1 MGTSPSSGQAS
12 RDDETS
18 RSEVGQTDDGTAV
31 EPPIDVV
38 VIDDHPLFSRG
49 LALLLPGLSGGR
61 VRVVGTTDDASAAA
75 ALVRRHHADVAIVDL
90 HMPPPGGTRAIAA
103 IRRADPV
110 VRVVALSGLAEAD
123 AALEALRAG
132 AAAFLPK
139 AADPE
144 LLVRPLLAVLDGW
157 SVVPEPLLRQLLAD
171 ARPTGERGVADRLT
185 ADERRLWRLVADGAS
200 TVEIATT
207 LHVSERTTKRLVAH
221 LLRRLD
227 VATRVEA
234 AALAGRAGLG
244 RDGGS
249 AGRSAG

>member
-1 MGTSPSSGQAS
+1 
-12 RDDETS
+12 
-18 RSEVGQTDDGTAV
+18 VGQTENGTAAG
-31 EPPIDVV
+31 PPVDVV

-49 LALLLPGLSGGR
+49 LTLLLPGLSGGQ
-61 VRVVGTTDDASAAA
+61 VRVVATTEDASAAA

-103 IRRADPV
+103 IRRAEPL
-110 VRVVALSGLAEAD
+110 VRVVALSGLGEAD

-139 AADPE
+139 TADPE

-157 SVVPEPLLRQLLAD
+157 SVVPEALLRRLLAD
-171 ARPTGERGVADRLT
+171 AKPAGDRGVAERLT
-185 ADERRLWRLVADGAS
+185 ADERRLWRLIADGAS
-200 TVEIATT
+200 TVDIATT

-234 AALAGRAGLG
+234 AALAGRVGLG
-244 RDGGS
+244 KDQ
-249 AGRSAG
+249 GREGPPAD